1 VTLPP
6 ELRDAIRALI
16 DEHRL
21 TLVEKVSV
29 DSDAFDTNAEYRKAI
44 AEAKKKIGAR
54 LTDRLAQVV
63 SNPKSLGYENYA
75 VSVAV
80 LKNPDALVSRLLA
93 LLDTREKR

>member
-1 VTLPP
+1 MTLSP
-6 ELRDAIRALI
+6 ELRAKVRALV

-21 TLVEKVSV
+21 TLVEKVSI

-44 AEAKKKIGAR
+44 AAAREKIGAR
-54 LTDRLAQVV
+54 LTDHLAQVV
-63 SNPKSLGYENYA
+63 SDPRSLGYENYT

-93 LLDTREKR
+93 LLDAAEKR